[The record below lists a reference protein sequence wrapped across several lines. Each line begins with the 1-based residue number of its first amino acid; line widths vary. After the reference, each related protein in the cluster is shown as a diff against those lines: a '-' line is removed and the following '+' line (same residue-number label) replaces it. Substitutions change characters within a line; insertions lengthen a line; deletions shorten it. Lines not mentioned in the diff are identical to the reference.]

1 MRYNRGIGQTAP
13 MTHKAPKTARMTA
26 PPAEAVDAGRVLAFV
41 NTLSGRPTSAPVER
55 LVSYDALLDWAREQ
69 HLLPASA
76 AERLAAEAGRH
87 PQQAAAVLGRAKT
100 LREALNGLMTAVDVG
115 QKPAPAVLATIS
127 DALAAAYANARL
139 VPHDGALQWVA
150 SADDDLERVVW
161 EIGRSAGRLVVS
173 QRLARI
179 RACAASDCGWW
190 FVDDTKNRSRRWCDM
205 KICGN
210 REKLRRFRSK

>member
-1 MRYNRGIGQTAP
+1 
-13 MTHKAPKTARMTA
+13 MTQKAAKIARVNP
-26 PPAEAVDAGRVLAFV
+26 PPAETVDAGRVLAFV
-41 NTLSGRPTSAPVER
+41 NTLSGRPTSAPLER
-55 LVSYDALLDWAREQ
+55 LVSYDALVDCAREQ
-69 HLLPASA
+69 HLLPAAA
-76 AERLAAEAGRH
+76 AERLAAEARRH
-87 PQQAAAVLGRAKT
+87 PQQAAAVLGRAKA
-100 LREALNGLMTAVDVG
+100 LREALNGLMTAIDVG
-115 QKPAPAVLATIS
+115 QKPATAVLTTIS
-127 DALAAAYANARL
+127 EALAAAYANARL

-173 QRLARI
+173 PRLARI

-190 FVDDTKNRSRRWCDM
+190 FLDDTKNRSRRWCDM